1 VAGFVF
7 ASAPFLYLFVTA
19 WWQLIFVR
27 FYHGFATAIFVPV
40 AEAFVAEL
48 YPTKRGERISLIS
61 SATYVGR
68 VAAPILGGTILFITN
83 SGFHVLYLA
92 VATAG
97 ISALVTG
104 FLFLAKEKT
113 QVATTFKVTEENVLK
128 RVLNGWKTVV
138 TEFGVLV
145 TCLVQASQYYAFG
158 VVEFYLSGY
167 LKESMQFDWLLTGI
181 VMGSL
186 VALPVF
192 VKPYIGRASDRTGR
206 RTPIALGCVVSGL
219 PLILIPFVSDF
230 WILLALALMYGLGF
244 AAVTAVT
251 PALVSELAPSEI
263 TGASM
268 GFLDMM
274 MDVGQ
279 TLGPIISGFILA
291 SAFGY
296 AGVFLSLAA
305 VLLLCCLAFVLLR
318 IETRH

>member
-1 VAGFVF
+1 
-7 ASAPFLYLFVTA
+7 
-19 WWQLIFVR
+19 
-27 FYHGFATAIFVPV
+27 
-40 AEAFVAEL
+40 
-48 YPTKRGERISLIS
+48 
-61 SATYVGR
+61 
-68 VAAPILGGTILFITN
+68 
-83 SGFHVLYLA
+83 
-92 VATAG
+92 
-97 ISALVTG
+97 
-104 FLFLAKEKT
+104 
-113 QVATTFKVTEENVLK
+113 
-128 RVLNGWKTVV
+128 VLNGWKTVV